1 MAEITR
7 ISFHDQIQKNKI
19 KSIVLMGIIIAF
31 FILLGYVISLV
42 FDQSYFFIIM
52 IISIIF
58 SIGYTYYGYYNSDK
72 ISLRSVGA
80 YPASPTAHRQYFH
93 SVEGLCLASGLPI
106 PRLFVMPG
114 EQINAFASGRDLKN
128 AVICVT
134 EGSLRKLN
142 KQEMEGV
149 LAHELSHIANYDI
162 RFMTLTA
169 VLVGMV
175 AIAAEIF
182 LRSMWLGG
190 GGGGRNRNG
199 RGQAVLLLL
208 GILLS
213 ILAPIA
219 VKIVQ
224 LAVSR
229 KREYVADAHAVKL
242 TRYPDGL
249 INALSKIKDDKPMKV
264 NKAVASLFL
273 SDPFKRKVQNLFSTH
288 PPLETRIEVL
298 RRM

>member
-1 MAEITR
+1 MAEIER
-7 ISFHDQIQKNKI
+7 ISFYDQIQKNKI
-19 KSIVLMGIIIAF
+19 KSVILMAIIIIF
-31 FILLGYVISLV
+31 FILLGYIIAILV
-42 FDQSYFFIIM
+42 DPSYFFIIM

-58 SIGYTYYGYYNSDK
+58 SLSYTWYGYHNSDK
-72 ISLRSVGA
+72 IALRSVGA
-80 YPASPTAHRQYFH
+80 YPASPTTHRQYFN
-93 SVEGLCLASGLPI
+93 SVEGLCLASGLPM

-114 EQINAFASGRDLKN
+114 EQINAFASGKDPKN

-142 KQEMEGV
+142 KQEIEGV

-182 LRSMWLGG
+182 LRSMRI
-190 GGGGRNRNG
+190 GGRGSSNREGKGN
-199 RGQAVLLLL
+199 AVLLLIGL
-208 GILLS
+208 LLS
-213 ILAPIA
+213 ILAPI
-219 VKIVQ
+219 VVQLVQ

-229 KREYVADAHAVKL
+229 KREYVADAHGVKL
-242 TRYPDGL
+242 TRYPQGL
-249 INALSKIKDDKPMKV
+249 INALVKIKGDAPMRV

-273 SDPFKRKVQNLFSTH
+273 SDPFKRKLQTIFSTH
-288 PPLETRIEVL
+288 PPLESRIEIL
-298 RRM
+298 KRM